1 MIVGSGS
8 AEACLTAASDRQR
21 KHPLAPLLSDE
32 LQTTGWVFILVTQG
46 SEMIPAA
53 QGGPD
58 SAENRTYTMGIGM
71 SRSHLDPGRRGPAV
85 HSPTKS

>member
-1 MIVGSGS
+1 
-8 AEACLTAASDRQR
+8 
-21 KHPLAPLLSDE
+21 
-32 LQTTGWVFILVTQG
+32 
-46 SEMIPAA
+46 MIPAA